1 MGADIELRESSF
13 IPSISLF
20 VGDKLPLLLLLLLLQ
35 FNEWYQP
42 DCMLDFPIGGSQAMV
57 QALIR

>member
-1 MGADIELRESSF
+1 VCHLQLPYLFLR
-13 IPSISLF
+13 
-20 VGDKLPLLLLLLLLQ
+20 GKLLLLLLLLVLQ
-35 FNEWYQP
+35 FNEWYRP

>member
-1 MGADIELRESSF
+1 LAGLSSAAAPQF
-13 IPSISLF
+13 LS
-20 VGDKLPLLLLLLLLQ
+20 GKLLLLLLLQ
-35 FNEWYQP
+35 FNEWYRP